1 VKRTLL
7 AACLAAS
14 LVPLAAEPASAC
26 TCAPASPEEHA
37 DYARVV
43 FTGRV
48 RTIEREE
55 FEHTVRFRVTKVYK
69 GEVDRR
75 VTVVT
80 ASDSAACGCSFR
92 EGSKYTV
99 FGRRRSEPYSTNL
112 CSGTKKGAIDPD
124 EYGLAPGHSPS

>member
-1 VKRTLL
+1 MKRILL

-14 LVPLAAEPASAC
+14 LVPLAVEPASAC
-26 TCAPASPEEHA
+26 TCVAATPEEHA
-37 DYARVV
+37 DNARVV

-48 RTIEREE
+48 RSIERDE

-80 ASDSAACGCSFR
+80 ASNSAACGCSFR
-92 EGSKYTV
+92 EGSRYTV
-99 FGRRRSEPYSTNL
+99 FGNRKSEPFSTNL
-112 CSGTKKGAIDPD
+112 CSGTKKGEIDPD
-124 EYGLAPGHSPS
+124 EYGLPPGHPPS